1 MNKTERVDMQKVSK
15 LLGDVA
21 GKIEAFGFQK
31 LCNASAQEVQSAE
44 SKRLAAKAAELDEEH
59 ELKRSELLVKAI
71 DALANF
77 MIAYDNLQAH
87 DGAED
92 DIDKLV
98 DELLKL

>member
-1 MNKTERVDMQKVSK
+1 MTQKRINMHEVAT
-15 LLGDVA
+15 LIGDVA

-31 LCNASAQEVQSAE
+31 LCDAAAQEAQSAE